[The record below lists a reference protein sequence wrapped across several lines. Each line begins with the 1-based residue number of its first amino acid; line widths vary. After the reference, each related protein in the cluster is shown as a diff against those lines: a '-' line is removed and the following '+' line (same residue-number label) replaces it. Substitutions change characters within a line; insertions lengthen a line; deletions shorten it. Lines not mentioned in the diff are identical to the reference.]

1 MEATLEEI
9 TEVVQV
15 AATKLNSIWSEC
27 GFSEEMCSHRR
38 HKMVDHVKALM
49 SEMIDGEKNLRK
61 TLLKSIDDNGS
72 KFYHLNK
79 ELGAGISDPEE
90 HLTLIELERYLRRAV
105 VKMEKEVKERQDE
118 LKELRSQEQEL
129 CECLREELSEFEKK
143 AVPSKESIK
152 DLERIV
158 KTLEQEKVDRV
169 KTFLRQ
175 KDNLERL
182 LKELEQSPV
191 SSFECS
197 VVAGLE
203 DLFVLSTENLRR
215 LKMLNDEYEKRVE
228 DNKRE
233 SVELQEK
240 IRQLSDRLGHDPGG
254 RDQLLASMSGH
265 APSSLAKLQ
274 EQLALLEEAKKEN
287 MGHFI
292 SQLKQELEE
301 MWEKCYV
308 GEEEKEEFS
317 PYVSD
322 ECTEEVLEAHNVEV
336 ERLKKFHNENQKMF
350 TVLNQWH
357 QLWDKHLR
365 LEERSNN
372 PDRLFGNR
380 GCALLQEE
388 KERRRVGGELPRIEK
403 ELEDLAEVYKE
414 KSGQPF
420 LVKGQTVSDYILDH
434 WHHYYDQRKQEKK
447 ERQTARTKELLH
459 ETRLGSHPRSVS
471 FKRHV
476 AAEESGRKTKQ
487 RRLQENSSPEPS
499 LTSTITTTPRRFG
512 GRGILRDRNQRTLR
526 PVPADKD
533 KTQGSSQEISSYSNF
548 STTIHLRS
556 KRENIRSSTV
566 YGLSQTPGPTSKRT
580 SPRRAPQGLPKT
592 PKTLP
597 RIATRRSPR
606 LNASRTRRNTG
617 RNIST
622 ASPGLSAAFKSP
634 HRSSHRLASNLTA
647 TATPTRWS
655 KVSFLI

>member
-1 MEATLEEI
+1 MKTTIEEI
-9 TEVVQV
+9 NEVVHE

-27 GFSEEMCSHRR
+27 GFSEEMCRHRR

-49 SEMIDGEKNLRK
+49 SQMIDGEKNLRK
-61 TLLKSIDDNGS
+61 TLVKSIDDNGS

-79 ELGAGISDPEE
+79 ELGADIPDPEE
-90 HLTLIELERYLRRAV
+90 NLSLIELERYLRRAV
-105 VKMEKEVKERQDE
+105 AGMEKEVKERQNALE
-118 LKELRSQEQEL
+118 ELRSQEKEL
-129 CECLREELSEFEKK
+129 CECLKEKLSDFEKK
-143 AVPSKESIK
+143 AIPSKESIK

-169 KTFLRQ
+169 KTFHRL

-203 DLFVLSTENLRR
+203 ELFVLSTDNLKR
-215 LKMLNDEYEKRVE
+215 LKMLNEEYEKRVE
-228 DNKRE
+228 DNKCE

-240 IRQLSDRLGHDPGG
+240 IRLLSDRLGHDPGG
-254 RDQLLASMSGH
+254 RDQLLASMAGH

-274 EQLALLEEAKKEN
+274 EQMALLEEAKKEN
-287 MGHFI
+287 MGNFI
-292 SQLKQELEE
+292 SQLRHELEE

-308 GEEEKEEFS
+308 GEEEKEAFS

-336 ERLKKFHNENQKMF
+336 ERLKKFHGENQKVYA
-350 TVLNQWH
+350 VLDQWH
-357 QLWDKHLR
+357 QLWGKHLD

-388 KERRRVGGELPRIEK
+388 KERRRVRGELPRLEK
-403 ELEDLAEVYKE
+403 ELEDLVEIYNE

-434 WHHYYDQRKQEKK
+434 WHRYYDQRKQEKK

-459 ETRLGSHPRSVS
+459 ETRLGSRPRTVS
-471 FKRHV
+471 YKRHM

-487 RRLQENSSPEPS
+487 RRIQENNSPEPS
-499 LTSTITTTPRRFG
+499 LVSTIVTTPHGLG
-512 GRGILRDRNQRTLR
+512 GRSILRDRNQKTLR
-526 PVPADKD
+526 PAPTEKD
-533 KTQGSSQEISSYSNF
+533 KTHGSSQEISTYSNF
-548 STTIHLRS
+548 SHSEFLNSFGWRF
-556 KRENIRSSTV
+556 SST
-566 YGLSQTPGPTSKRT
+566 KR
-580 SPRRAPQGLPKT
+580 R
-592 PKTLP
+592 
-597 RIATRRSPR
+597 R
-606 LNASRTRRNTG
+606 LN
-617 RNIST
+617 
-622 ASPGLSAAFKSP
+622 
-634 HRSSHRLASNLTA
+634 
-647 TATPTRWS
+647 
-655 KVSFLI
+655 

>member
-1 MEATLEEI
+1 METTIEEI
-9 TEVVQV
+9 KEVVHG
-15 AATKLNSIWSEC
+15 AATQLDSIWSEC
-27 GFSEEMCSHRR
+27 GFSEEMCRHRR

-49 SEMIDGEKNLRK
+49 SQMIDGEKNLRK
-61 TLLKSIDDNGS
+61 TLVKSIDDNGL
-72 KFYHLNK
+72 KFYQLNK
-79 ELGAGISDPEE
+79 QLGAGIPDPEE
-90 HLTLIELERYLRRAV
+90 HLSLIELERYLRRAV
-105 VKMEKEVKERQDE
+105 VEMEKEVKERHSALE
-118 LKELRSQEQEL
+118 ELRSQEQEL
-129 CECLREELSEFEKK
+129 CECLREELSDFEKK

-169 KTFLRQ
+169 KTFHRL

-215 LKMLNDEYEKRVE
+215 LKMLNEEYEKRVE
-228 DNKRE
+228 DNKCE

-240 IRQLSDRLGHDPGG
+240 IRLLSDRLGHDPGG
-254 RDQLLASMSGH
+254 RDQLLASMTGH
-265 APSSLAKLQ
+265 APSSLCKLR

-292 SQLKQELEE
+292 SQLRQELEE

-308 GEEEKEEFS
+308 GEEEKEEFT

-336 ERLKKFHNENQKMF
+336 ERLKKFHNENQKLYA
-350 TVLNQWH
+350 VLDHWH
-357 QLWDKHLR
+357 QLWGKHLN
-365 LEERSNN
+365 LEEQSNN

-388 KERRRVGGELPRIEK
+388 KERRRVRGELPRVEK

-420 LVKGQTVSDYILDH
+420 LMKGQTVSDYILDH
-434 WHHYYDQRKQEKK
+434 WHRYHDQRKQEKK

-459 ETRLGSHPRSVS
+459 ETRLGSRPRTVS
-471 FKRHV
+471 YKRHV

-487 RRLQENSSPEPS
+487 RRLQENNSPEPS
-499 LTSTITTTPRRFG
+499 LLTTISTTPQSIG

-526 PVPADKD
+526 SVPAEKD
-533 KTQGSSQEISSYSNF
+533 KTHGSSQEISTYSNF
-548 STTIHLRS
+548 SNTIHLRS
-556 KRENIRSSTV
+556 KRENVRSSAV
-566 YGLSQTPGPTSKRT
+566 FGMSQTPGPTSKRT
-580 SPRRAPQGLPKT
+580 SPRRPPQGLPRT

-606 LNASRTRRNTG
+606 LNTSRTRRNTG

-634 HRSSHRLASNLTA
+634 YRSSHKLASNMTA